1 MCPASISTQLQRV
14 SSVLS
19 TSSVDTDIYVEYN
32 PILSIRNSVNK
43 FNSHTDPKIH
53 SENREESV
61 YMEMGGEINYL
72 EKDIDDIYSDHDY
85 EEIDSSD
92 SDSDSDSESDSVYV
106 TFDEYYSSSKV
117 NKKNC
122 SADKYSTKINNENN
136 DIKNNNELSQIVPFI
151 IENNKTMTL
160 FEHQYKIRNKDNV
173 STKEIIINEL
183 IMDEITGRE
192 EITNDVMHKGLG
204 NRNESKTD
212 RYFSLVQ
219 LVNQTN
225 SQKIKELINK
235 EINTLKIELKS
246 DFLKVKTKIV
256 IKLSELIEHPNF
268 KNRLLLETN
277 KITLNELISKESRG
291 DYYLTTLF
299 SKLAKEY
306 NKRINL
312 SKIKDIEKINDISN
326 SIISLVLAQYDKEG
340 II

>member
-1 MCPASISTQLQRV
+1 MCPANISTQLQRV

-19 TSSVDTDIYVEYN
+19 TSSVDTDIYMEYN
-32 PILSIRNSVNK
+32 PILLIRNSENN
-43 FNSHTDPKIH
+43 FISHTN

-61 YMEMGGEINYL
+61 YMEMEGKINSL

-85 EEIDSSD
+85 EEIDSLD
-92 SDSDSDSESDSVYV
+92 SDYV
-106 TFDEYYSSSKV
+106 TFDEYYSSSK
-117 NKKNC
+117 
-122 SADKYSTKINNENN
+122 INNESN
-136 DIKNNNELSQIVPFI
+136 D
-151 IENNKTMTL
+151 IENNKIMTL
-160 FEHQYKIRNKDNV
+160 FEYQYKISNKDNL

-192 EITNDVMHKGLG
+192 KITNDVMHKGLG
-204 NRNESKTD
+204 HINESKTN
-212 RYFSLVQ
+212 RYLSLVK
-219 LVNQTN
+219 LLNKTN
-225 SQKIKELINK
+225 SPKIKELINK
-235 EINTLKIELKS
+235 EINALKNEFKI
-246 DFLKVKTKIV
+246 DFFKIKTKIV

-268 KNRLLLETN
+268 KNRLLLEIN
-277 KITLNELISKESRG
+277 KITLNELISKESMD

-312 SKIKDIEKINDISN
+312 SKINDMSN

>member
-1 MCPASISTQLQRV
+1 MCPASISTQSQMV

-32 PILSIRNSVNK
+32 PILLIRNSENN
-43 FNSHTDPKIH
+43 FISHTNPKIH
-53 SENREESV
+53 SGNSENSENREESV
-61 YMEMGGEINYL
+61 YMEMGGKINSL

-85 EEIDSSD
+85 EDIDSLD
-92 SDSDSDSESDSVYV
+92 SNY
-106 TFDEYYSSSKV
+106 EYYSSSK
-117 NKKNC
+117 
-122 SADKYSTKINNENN
+122 INNESN
-136 DIKNNNELSQIVPFI
+136 D
-151 IENNKTMTL
+151 IENNKIMTL
-160 FEHQYKIRNKDNV
+160 FEYQYKISNKDNL

-192 EITNDVMHKGLG
+192 KITNDVMHKGLG
-204 NRNESKTD
+204 HINESKTN
-212 RYFSLVQ
+212 RYLSLVK
-219 LVNQTN
+219 LLNKTN
-225 SQKIKELINK
+225 SPKIKELINK
-235 EINTLKIELKS
+235 EINTLKNEFKI
-246 DFLKVKTKIV
+246 DFLKIKTKIV
-256 IKLSELIEHPNF
+256 IKLSELIKHPNF

>member
-1 MCPASISTQLQRV
+1 
-14 SSVLS
+14 
-19 TSSVDTDIYVEYN
+19 
-32 PILSIRNSVNK
+32 
-43 FNSHTDPKIH
+43 
-53 SENREESV
+53 
-61 YMEMGGEINYL
+61 
-72 EKDIDDIYSDHDY
+72 
-85 EEIDSSD
+85 
-92 SDSDSDSESDSVYV
+92 
-106 TFDEYYSSSKV
+106 
-117 NKKNC
+117 
-122 SADKYSTKINNENN
+122 
-136 DIKNNNELSQIVPFI
+136 
-151 IENNKTMTL
+151 MTL

-235 EINTLKIELKS
+235 EINTLKSELKS

-256 IKLSELIEHPNF
+256 IKLSELIEHSNF

>member
-1 MCPASISTQLQRV
+1 MMCPANISTQLQRV

-19 TSSVDTDIYVEYN
+19 TSSVDTDIYMEYN
-32 PILSIRNSVNK
+32 PILLIRNSENN
-43 FNSHTDPKIH
+43 FISHTNPTIH
-53 SENREESV
+53 SENSENSEDSENSESSESSENREESV
-61 YMEMGGEINYL
+61 YMEMEGKINSL

-85 EEIDSSD
+85 EEIDSLD
-92 SDSDSDSESDSVYV
+92 SDYV
-106 TFDEYYSSSKV
+106 TFDEYYSSSK
-117 NKKNC
+117 
-122 SADKYSTKINNENN
+122 INNESN
-136 DIKNNNELSQIVPFI
+136 D
-151 IENNKTMTL
+151 IENNKIMTL
-160 FEHQYKIRNKDNV
+160 FEYQYKISNKDNL

-192 EITNDVMHKGLG
+192 KITNDVMHKGLG
-204 NRNESKTD
+204 HINESKTN
-212 RYFSLVQ
+212 RYLSLVK
-219 LVNQTN
+219 LLNKTN
-225 SQKIKELINK
+225 SPKIKELINK
-235 EINTLKIELKS
+235 EINTLKNEFKI
-246 DFLKVKTKIV
+246 DFLKIKTKIV
-256 IKLSELIEHPNF
+256 IKLSELIKHPNF